1 MAMRHADTNNQQP
14 KHQDSEQPKG
24 VFMTGLCAGAAVG
37 AGLALLFAPRTGL
50 QLRAQLTD
58 TAARAAAA
66 VSGTVEALAH
76 RGERIATQANGA
88 ASTPGDEMERPA
100 NSRAHSAR
108 GLATLGEITAS
119 HGGDWRS
126 ALRG

>member
-1 MAMRHADTNNQQP
+1 MHWDTINQRGKRQE
-14 KHQDSEQPKG
+14 SEQPRG
-24 VFMTGLCAGAAVG
+24 FFMTGLCAGAAVG

-50 QLRAQLTD
+50 QLRGQLAD

-76 RGERIATQANGA
+76 RGEGTAAQANRT
-88 ASTPGDEMERPA
+88 ASRSGDELERA
-100 NSRAHSAR
+100 ADHGKAHLR
-108 GLATLGEITAS
+108 NGLATLGEMAAS